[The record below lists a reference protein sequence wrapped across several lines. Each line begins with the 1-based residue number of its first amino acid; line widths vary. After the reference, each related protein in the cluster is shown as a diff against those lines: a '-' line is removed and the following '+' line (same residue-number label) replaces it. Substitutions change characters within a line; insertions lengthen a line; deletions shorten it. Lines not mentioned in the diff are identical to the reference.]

1 MIGLAFL
8 LGYAV
13 LLGTVVPLAL
23 SRARWVVRAPRL
35 AIRLWQ
41 ALSISWLAAI
51 VLGGVVLMQP
61 WLHSI
66 AGWGRPGIDGLIS
79 TAVGAALVV
88 GVLAR
93 VGCVAAGEL
102 RAARG
107 TRRWHAAVLV
117 FAGRRM
123 AGRDA
128 MILEQDRP
136 AVYCLP
142 GSRRRQRIVVT
153 TGALRALSGEDL
165 DAVLAHERAH
175 LHMGHHRLLA
185 RSAVLMRSLPVP
197 LFRHACREIAILAEM
212 AADDAAARAHG
223 RPALAAA
230 LLRLARA
237 GTPDATLAAG
247 EYDSVRR
254 LQRLLAPPP
263 PLGLPWR
270 LAGTG
275 TAAGVL
281 AVPAALACTAVAA
294 LATLMAL

>member
-13 LLGTVVPLAL
+13 LLGAVVPWAL
-23 SRARWVVRAPRL
+23 SRAQWVVRAPRL

-237 GTPDATLAAG
+237 GTPDATLGAG

>member
-13 LLGTVVPLAL
+13 LLGAVVPWAL
-23 SRARWVVRAPRL
+23 SRAQWVVRAPRL

-281 AVPAALACTAVAA
+281 VVPAALACTAVAA

>member
-13 LLGTVVPLAL
+13 LLGAVVPWAL
-23 SRARWVVRAPRL
+23 SRAQWVVRAPRL

-93 VGCVAAGEL
+93 VGCVAAREL

-128 MILEQDRP
+128 TILEQDRP

-165 DAVLAHERAH
+165 DAALAHERAH

-237 GTPDATLAAG
+237 GTPDATLGAG

-281 AVPAALACTAVAA
+281 VVPAALACTAVAA

>member
-13 LLGTVVPLAL
+13 LLGAVVPWAL
-23 SRARWVVRAPRL
+23 SRAQWVVRAPRL

>member
-13 LLGTVVPLAL
+13 LLGAVVPWAL
-23 SRARWVVRAPRL
+23 SRAQWVVRAPRL

-93 VGCVAAGEL
+93 VGCVAAREL

-165 DAVLAHERAH
+165 DAALAHERAH

-237 GTPDATLAAG
+237 GTPDATLGAG